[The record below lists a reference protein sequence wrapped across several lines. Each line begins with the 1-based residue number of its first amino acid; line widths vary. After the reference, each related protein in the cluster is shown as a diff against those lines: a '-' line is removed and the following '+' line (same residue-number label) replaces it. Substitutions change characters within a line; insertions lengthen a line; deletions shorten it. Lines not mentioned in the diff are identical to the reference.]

1 MRARNA
7 KRPESQ
13 EQEQGFTLTEL
24 MIVVAILAILAAISV
39 PAITKDNEVERFEKT
54 GAQLVRDIQR
64 MRYEAISSKEDRSIA
79 FFTDHYTM
87 RVIENTSG
95 TATDM
100 ITRRVPGE
108 VEIFSV
114 EAKNAMPG
122 NAYAAPAA
130 LGGNPGIRFMGFGGM
145 AWWDGSAWVDEN
157 VTIWLRTKNDRY
169 KSRIVIY
176 HHTSF
181 AELYKGW

>member
-1 MRARNA
+1 MRARTVTRT
-7 KRPESQ
+7 KSRRD
-13 EQEQGFTLTEL
+13 QGFTLTEL

-39 PAITKDNEVERFEKT
+39 PAITKDNEVQRFEKL

-64 MRYEAISSKEDRSIA
+64 MRYEAIASKEDRSIA
-79 FFTDHYTM
+79 FFADHYTM

-100 ITRRVPGE
+100 VTRRVHDE
-108 VEIFSV
+108 LTIQDV

-122 NAYAAPAA
+122 NAYAAPGT
-130 LGGNPGIRFMGFGGM
+130 LGGNPEIRFRGFGGM
-145 AWWDGSAWVDEN
+145 EWWDGSAWQPTN
-157 VTIWLRTKNDRY
+157 VTIWLKTQNNRY
-169 KSRIVIY
+169 TSRIVIF